1 MIEQPAPDDPIFAFS
16 NRERL
21 QALRNVMQAL
31 ALFLVMGIPV
41 FGIYHVYNVRKH
53 EAARAD
59 REALRSVVQDNSQ
72 ILGRLATATESR
84 DEAARRAIELIEHG
98 VARVDV
104 VAYEQK
110 RIREL
115 IEGKAKGQQP

>member
-1 MIEQPAPDDPIFAFS
+1 MIEHPTPDDPVFAFS

-31 ALFLVMGIPV
+31 VLFLLMGVPV
-41 FGIYHVYNVRKH
+41 FGIYHVYNLRKH

-59 REALRSVVQDNSQ
+59 RDALRAVVQENSHS
-72 ILGRLATATESR
+72 LGRLVAATESR
-84 DEAARRAIELIEHG
+84 DEAARRAIALIEHG

-104 VAYEQK
+104 VAHEQQE
-110 RIREL
+110 IRRL
-115 IEGKAKGQQP
+115 IEGKAKP